1 MTLELPDH
9 RSQHWRDALP
19 GLLEQET
26 ASAIHL
32 DCGDWNLTCTDLQQ
46 LLQIIDRMGLSLRG
60 LRSRQ
65 PQTVVSA
72 AALGLE
78 IQIDSAKE
86 EKPEPAEPTNQ
97 DGLLVHRG
105 TLRSGDH
112 LQNDGDVLVY
122 GDVNPGARVSAGG
135 DVMVWGRLRGIA
147 HAGCLGDTQ
156 ARIVALQLRPVQL
169 RIANAV
175 ARGPED
181 QPLDGQAEQARL
193 QQGAIVI
200 EPAKTGSSR

>member
-26 ASAIHL
+26 ASAINL
-32 DCGDWNLTCTDLQQ
+32 DCGDWNLTCTELQQ

-78 IQIDSAKE
+78 IQIDGAKE
-86 EKPEPAEPTNQ
+86 EKPEPGEPTNQ

-200 EPAKTGSSR
+200 EPAKTGSNR

>member
-32 DCGDWNLTCTDLQQ
+32 DCGDWTLTCTDLQQ

-78 IQIDSAKE
+78 IQIDGAKE

-181 QPLDGQAEQARL
+181 QPLDGLAEQARL